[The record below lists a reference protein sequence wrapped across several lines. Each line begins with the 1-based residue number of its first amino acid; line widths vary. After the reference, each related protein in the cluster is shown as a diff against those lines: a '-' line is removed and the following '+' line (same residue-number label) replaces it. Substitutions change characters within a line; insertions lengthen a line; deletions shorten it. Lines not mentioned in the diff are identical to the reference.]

1 MFKTSKLFKLLF
13 AAALPMYA
21 FDPNDPADQKI
32 LEDAIAE
39 ANAKVDAKN
48 KELLAKLKKAQAGAE
63 IDPADYQALEQER
76 DQLVTKLG
84 EANKLLKTTTK
95 AAEDAAKALSDEKG
109 FTEKLLADN
118 GLNEALLA
126 AGVKNPAHLK
136 GAAALLR
143 SGVKIEVGADGT
155 RVAKIGDKSLTDAV
169 MDWSATDDGKAF
181 VTAPQ
186 NGGGGGPGSNKGA
199 PPPRSDVKPN
209 MGGTK
214 EERLAAIELKR
225 AEAGLKD

>member
-1 MFKTSKLFKLLF
+1 MKLPKLLRLLF

-21 FDPNDPADQKI
+21 FDPEDPADQKI
-32 LEDAIAE
+32 LEDAIAA

-63 IDPADYQALEQER
+63 IDPADHQALEQER
-76 DQLVTKLG
+76 DELVAKLG

-95 AAEDAAKALSDEKG
+95 AAEDAAKALGDEKG

-143 SGVKIEVGADGT
+143 SGVKIEVGTDGA
-155 RVAKIGDKSLTDAV
+155 RVAKIGDKSLADAV
-169 MDWSATDDGKAF
+169 KEWSATDDGKAY
-181 VTAPQ
+181 VSAPQ
-186 NGGGGGPGSNKGA
+186 NGGGGGSGSGKAA
-199 PPPRSDVKPN
+199 PASTAKPD

-214 EERLAAIELKR
+214 EERFARIEQMKQ
-225 AEAGLKD
+225 ESGLVPKT